1 MTTVVQSF
9 EAKELKKRP
18 YIIKVADRL
27 TTFFG
32 SFWFLGFN
40 IILFSFWIFANLGYI
55 TGIAAFDPF
64 PFFFL
69 TTGVSLEAI
78 ILTIVVLVSQ
88 QRQSQVGKIREELNM
103 QVNMI
108 AEKEITKSLVILK
121 KIAEKQGIKL
131 NEDEELN
138 EMLREIEVSY
148 IERKLEEQLSD
159 KPKNIIKEVIEVVEK
174 VEESH
179 PFRAVNSK

>member
-1 MTTVVQSF
+1 MSNIVQSF

-40 IILFSFWIFANLGYI
+40 IVLFTLWIFVNLGYV
-55 TGIAAFDPF
+55 TGIVAFDPF

-78 ILTIVVLVSQ
+78 ILTIIVLVSQ
-88 QRQSQVGKIREELNM
+88 QRQSQVAKIREELDM
-103 QVNMI
+103 HVNKI
-108 AEKEITKSLVILK
+108 AEKEISKSLSILK
-121 KIAEKQGIKL
+121 KIAEKQGINL
-131 NEDEELN
+131 NEDTELD
-138 EMLREIEVSY
+138 EMIKGISVSY
-148 IERKLEEQLSD
+148 TERKLEEQLAG
-159 KPKNIIKEVIEVVEK
+159 KPNTL
-174 VEESH
+174 H
-179 PFRAVNSK
+179 LFRSFNSK

>member
-1 MTTVVQSF
+1 MSNIVQSF

-18 YIIKVADRL
+18 YIVIIADRL

-40 IILFSFWIFANLGYI
+40 IILFTFWIFANLGYI
-55 TGIAAFDPF
+55 SGIVVFDPF

-88 QRQSQVGKIREELNM
+88 QRQSQVGKIREELDM
-103 QVNMI
+103 HVNKI
-108 AEKEITKSLVILK
+108 AEKEISKSLSILK
-121 KIAEKQGIKL
+121 RIAEKQGINL
-131 NEDEELN
+131 SEDTELD
-138 EMLREIEVSY
+138 EMIKGISVSY
-148 IERKLEEQLSD
+148 IEKKLEEQLSD
-159 KPKNIIKEVIEVVEK
+159 KHSLANFVGKPNNL
-174 VEESH
+174 H
-179 PFRAVNSK
+179 LFRSVNSK

>member
-1 MTTVVQSF
+1 MSSIVQSF

-18 YIIKVADRL
+18 YIIKIADRL

-40 IILFSFWIFANLGYI
+40 IILFIFWIFFNKL
-55 TGIAAFDPF
+55 DPY
-64 PFFFL
+64 PYPHL
-69 TTGVSLEAI
+69 TTIVSLEAI
-78 ILTIVVLVSQ
+78 FLTIVVLVSQ

-103 QVNMI
+103 QINMI
-108 AEKEITKSLVILK
+108 AEKEITKSLLIIK

-131 NEDEELN
+131 DEDKELG
-138 EMLREIEVSY
+138 EMLKGIEVSY
-148 IERKLEEQLSD
+148 IERKLEEQLAD
-159 KPKNIIKEVIEVVEK
+159 KPKNIINEVIEIVEK

-179 PFRAVNSK
+179 PFRGLNPQNLKSFF

>member
-1 MTTVVQSF
+1 MSMSNIVQSF

-18 YIIKVADRL
+18 YIIKIADRL

-40 IILFSFWIFANLGYI
+40 IVLFTFWIFANLGYI
-55 TGIAAFDPF
+55 AGIATFDPF

-103 QVNMI
+103 QVNII
-108 AEKEITKSLVILK
+108 AEKEITKSLIVLK

-131 NEDEELN
+131 DGDKELN
-138 EMLREIEVSY
+138 EMLKAIEISY
-148 IERKLEEQLSD
+148 IERKLEEQLADRPKPIIQQVVD
-159 KPKNIIKEVIEVVEK
+159 KVTSSLEPRFPKV
-174 VEESH
+174 
-179 PFRAVNSK
+179 